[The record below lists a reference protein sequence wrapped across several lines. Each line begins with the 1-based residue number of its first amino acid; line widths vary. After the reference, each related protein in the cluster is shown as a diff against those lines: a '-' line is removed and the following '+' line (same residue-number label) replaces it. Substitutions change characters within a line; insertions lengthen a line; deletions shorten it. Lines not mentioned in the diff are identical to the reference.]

1 MSKRVDTSGLDAGY
15 IIGQAVKSNR
25 EAKSSPTPAPPPT
38 TVATPVEVPAPEGQA
53 IIVQPATAEQKR
65 NTAPTQV
72 IAAPAVVEP
81 EREPEAVHEAKE
93 QTRRKRGQSANY
105 KETYL
110 KRNEIKTRQCVYIS
124 YDVHALIAKLVR
136 TLVDEGSDISVG
148 GYIDTVLWE
157 HLQLHKEE
165 INELYRHQR
174 GDLL

>member
-1 MSKRVDTSGLDAGY
+1 MYFNPLKINDMKKRKLSGRGK
-15 IIGQAVKSNR
+15 IRQ
-25 EAKSSPTPAPPPT
+25 EM
-38 TVATPVEVPAPEGQA
+38 PVHE
-53 IIVQPATAEQKR
+53 
-65 NTAPTQV
+65 
-72 IAAPAVVEP
+72 IAAAVEP
-81 EREPEAVHEAKE
+81 EKEPEAVREAKE

-124 YDVHALIAKLVR
+124 YEVHAVIAKLVR